1 MKTIQMLAASAAFAV
16 GAAVAQPTDVPKH
29 SCAPKPTYPGL
40 KAMKSDV
47 EVKAFEASMKAY
59 KDCIVGY
66 ISDRKTSV
74 KAHQAAE
81 NTAAQEY
88 NDTMGKIRSDQE
100 AAVKEVESAKAA
112 AQKNEPA
119 SPRAPSKGY

>member
-1 MKTIQMLAASAAFAV
+1 MKILPLV
-16 GAAVAQPTDVPKH
+16 AAVASFGIGAALAQSTEVAKH
-29 SCAPKPTYPGL
+29 TCEPKPVYPGV

-59 KDCIVGY
+59 KECIVGY
-66 ISDRKTSV
+66 ISDRKSSA

-88 NDTMGKIRSDQE
+88 NDTMGKIRTDQE
-100 AAVKEVESAKAA
+100 AAIKEVEAAKAA

>member
-1 MKTIQMLAASAAFAV
+1 MKSYQILAALAGLAV
-16 GAAVAQPTDVPKH
+16 AQAVAQPTDVPKH
-29 SCAPKPTYPGL
+29 ACEPKPAYPGL

-47 EVKAFEASMKAY
+47 EVKNFEKSMAAY
-59 KDCIVGY
+59 KECIVKY

-74 KAHQAAE
+74 KAHQSAE

-100 AAVKEVESAKAA
+100 AAIKESEASKASAK
-112 AQKNEPA
+112 KDEPA
-119 SPRAPSKGY
+119 SPRAPAKTY